1 MFFLR
6 SFRDWSI
13 SRKMTAL
20 FVAMSFVTA
29 MIIVAMIGTFDLW
42 RLKQT
47 MVRDL
52 STLTEVLGRNSTAA
66 ISFHDPDVAR
76 DVLSALTAEPSI
88 TAACIYT
95 ADGQPLAVYARRQGT
110 NAVFPRM
117 ETETTRFDK
126 GHLILFRNIILRG
139 ERIGIIYIESDLE
152 KLRTRIREYA
162 ATILITFLLTLALA
176 FPVASGLKRPISEP
190 VSSLVRTTTAISEA
204 GDYSLRASLAN
215 RDEFGQLVTAFNAM
229 LDQIEKRDQEL
240 RHHREHLEEEV
251 AARTS
256 DLRRAEEKYRA
267 IFEDAIVGIFQTD
280 VNWRPV
286 SANAALAAMFGYG
299 SPEQF
304 VAEVPEIGPIM
315 FGDPINAIELKRS
328 LEHHQVV
335 RGIQLQIRCRDGAAK
350 WVLANIRAVPDAP
363 DDLVRYEGNLEDI
376 SDRISA
382 EERVQF
388 LAYYDLLTGLPNRVL
403 LRDRLAA
410 ALENSR
416 RWTNGTAVLFVD
428 LDQFKIIND
437 SLGHSVG
444 DLILQQAAERLKH
457 CVREADTVARI
468 GGDEFL
474 IVLSSA
480 RSRDE
485 VTAVADR
492 ILDSVAEEFQINGR
506 SLRVTCSIGISVFP
520 EHGEDAETLIKNAD
534 AAMYSAKDHGRSAFR
549 FFTELMNAEVVERL
563 TLENSL
569 REALDKKQFF
579 LVYQPQVNLDTR
591 RITGWEALLRWKH
604 PELGLIPPDKF
615 IGIAESSGLIV
626 PIGEWVLR
634 TACLQ
639 MKTWHGQGLDEVP
652 VAVNVSALQFRQF
665 GLSSVVERAL
675 MESGLS
681 PHLLELELTE
691 SLLLSNADVILSVLN
706 ELEAMGVSLAIDD
719 FGTGY
724 SSLSYLRE
732 LPVGKLKIDRSFIND
747 VTTSTDDAAIT
758 TAIINMAKSMNLEV
772 IAEGVETEE
781 QTSFLRSQGCKLIQG
796 YLISMPLTG
805 EQIEDSLARSATPGA
820 SEFGN
825 PAWLKSVTS
834 DIMEPVANR

>member
-1 MFFLR
+1 MFLLR

-20 FVAMSFVTA
+20 FVAMSFATA
-29 MIIVAMIGTFDLW
+29 LIIVLMIGTFDLW
-42 RLKQT
+42 RLRQT
-47 MVRDL
+47 MVHDL
-52 STLTEVLGRNSTAA
+52 ATLAEVLGRNSTAA

-76 DVLSALTAEPSI
+76 DVLSALAAEPGI
-88 TAACIYT
+88 TAACVYS
-95 ADGQPLAVYARRQGT
+95 ADGQPLALYSRRQGT
-110 NAVFPRM
+110 HAVLPRM
-117 ETETTRFDK
+117 EKQTTRFDN
-126 GHLILFRNIILRG
+126 GHLILFRSIILKG
-139 ERIGIIYIESDLE
+139 ERIGAIYVESDLE
-152 KLRTRIREYA
+152 KLHTRIREYA
-162 ATILITFLLTLALA
+162 VTILITFLLTLALA
-176 FPVASGLKRPISEP
+176 FPLASGLKRPISEP
-190 VSSLVRTTTAISEA
+190 VSSLVKTTKAISEA
-204 GDYSLRASLAN
+204 SDYSLRASLAS
-215 RDEFGQLVTAFNAM
+215 RDEFGQLVSAFNAM
-229 LDQIEKRDQEL
+229 LDQIEKRDQNL

-251 AARTS
+251 AVRTS

-286 SANAALAAMFGYG
+286 SANPALATMYGYD

-304 VAEVPEIGPIM
+304 VAEMPEIGPVL
-315 FGDPINAIELKRS
+315 FGDPIKAIELKRS
-328 LEHHQVV
+328 LDHHRVV
-335 RGIQLQIRCRDGAAK
+335 RGVQLQIRCRGGAAK
-350 WVLANIRAVPDAP
+350 WVLANIRAVPDTR
-363 DDLVRYEGNLEDI
+363 DDLVRYEGTVEDI

-403 LRDRLAA
+403 LLDRLAA
-410 ALENSR
+410 ALEISR
-416 RWTNGTAVLFVD
+416 RRNNGTAVLFVD

-457 CVREADTVARI
+457 CVRDADTVARI

-474 IVLSSA
+474 IVLPSVK
-480 RSRDE
+480 SRDE

-492 ILDSVAEEFQINGR
+492 ILNSVAEEFRIKGR
-506 SLRVTCSIGISVFP
+506 SLRVTCSIGISMFP

-534 AAMYSAKDHGRSAFR
+534 AAMFSAKGHGRSEYR
-549 FFTELMNAEVVERL
+549 FFTELMNAEVVDRL

-579 LVYQPQVNLDTR
+579 LVYQPQVNVDTG
-591 RITGWEALLRWKH
+591 RITGWEALLRWQH
-604 PELGLIPPDKF
+604 PEFGLIPPDRF
-615 IGIAESSGLIV
+615 IGIAENCGLIV

-652 VAVNVSALQFRQF
+652 VAVNVSALQFRRF

-681 PHLLELELTE
+681 PNLLELELTE

-706 ELEAMGVSLAIDD
+706 ELKAMGVRLAIDD

-732 LPVGKLKIDRSFIND
+732 LPVGKLKIDRSFITD
-747 VTTSTDDAAIT
+747 VTSNTDDAAIT

-781 QTSFLRSQGCKLIQG
+781 QMSFLKARGCDLVQG
-796 YLISMPLTG
+796 YLISLPLTA
-805 EQIEDSLARSATPGA
+805 EQIADSQVRSTTPRA
-820 SEFGN
+820 NEFRN
-825 PAWLKSVTS
+825 RIWLRSVTS
-834 DIMEPVANR
+834 DVLEPVASR